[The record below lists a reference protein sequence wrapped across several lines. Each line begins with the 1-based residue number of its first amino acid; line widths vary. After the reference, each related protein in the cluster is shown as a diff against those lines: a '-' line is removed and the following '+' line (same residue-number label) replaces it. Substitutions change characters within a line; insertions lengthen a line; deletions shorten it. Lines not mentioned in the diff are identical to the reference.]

1 MRLLHAGNA
10 CHRTG
15 LAGAGNRAG
24 SGEDT
29 RASVRQLL
37 PLHRLSGHYRCDRDH
52 GAGAHG
58 SQAMKVATANP
69 NGLMVLDRPN
79 SYIGK
84 SVPRPNLERLMQGRG
99 LYVSDMELP
108 RMAHVV
114 FLRSPHAHAK
124 IIAVDATEAR
134 RMPDVVAIVTG
145 KELAA
150 VVTPW
155 VGVLSHLKGLK
166 SAPQHA
172 IAIDRVCWQ
181 GEAVAAVVATTR
193 AVAEDAAEAVKVEY
207 GKLDAVTDMR
217 TALDPETTVIHPSL
231 GDNLA
236 FERNLDAGA
245 VDAAFAGSDEVVEAD
260 FIFGRHTGVTLE
272 PRAVV
277 ADWNV
282 AEQRLTIYQGTQAP
296 HMVQSIAA
304 LHLGL
309 EDRQV
314 RVVCKDVGGSF
325 GIKVHIYADEM
336 AVYAL
341 SKLLRRPVKFVAD
354 RVESFNTDIHA
365 RDHRCKGRIGVK
377 RDGTIMA
384 FEIDDLTGIGP
395 YSMYP
400 RTSAIEAN
408 QVVNLV
414 GGPYLTKNYRARARV
429 VLQNKN
435 VMCQYRAVGHPIAC
449 SVTEGLVD
457 LAASKI
463 GMDPV
468 EIRRRNL
475 IADDAYPCASP
486 SGLRFEQLSHHAAM
500 SKLMT
505 MMGYD
510 ALRAEQAA
518 LRRKN
523 IHRGVGIASFI
534 EVTNPSAAF
543 YGVGGARISSQDGVA
558 VRLDATGSV
567 ICQTS
572 ITEQGQGSE
581 SLTAQIVGSV
591 LGVSMERVRVILGDT
606 DNTPYG
612 GGTWASR
619 GAGIGGEAAL
629 QAAKVLRKNI
639 LDVAAAILQSSPAEL
654 DIADNAIV
662 SASDGSS
669 RIDLR
674 ELARIVYFRP
684 DTLPPGIQPELMAT
698 RHFVPREYP
707 FAFTNG
713 VQASWIEVDTDTGFV
728 RLLRPWV
735 VEDCGTIIN
744 PQLVDEQIRGGVVQ
758 GLGAALFEK
767 CIYDERGQLT
777 NANMADY
784 LVPMSGEMP
793 DIDVG
798 HVVSPT
804 SETELGARGAGE
816 AGTAGAAAA
825 VTNAVNDALKPFG
838 TIITEIPLTPQVILT
853 ALGRI

>member
-1 MRLLHAGNA
+1 MIEAPAKHE
-10 CHRTG
+10 G
-15 LAGAGNRAG
+15 L
-24 SGEDT
+24 S
-29 RASVRQLL
+29 
-37 PLHRLSGHYRCDRDH
+37 
-52 GAGAHG
+52 
-58 SQAMKVATANP
+58 
-69 NGLMVLDRPN
+69 VLDRPN

-84 SVPRPNLERLMQGRG
+84 TVPRPNLDRLMQGRG
-99 LYVSDMELP
+99 AYVSDMELP

-114 FLRSPHAHAK
+114 FLRSPHAHAR
-124 IIAVDATEAR
+124 IVNVDIEAAR
-134 RMPDVVAIVTG
+134 QMPGVVAVVTG
-145 KELAA
+145 KELAD
-150 VVTPW
+150 VITPW

-181 GEAVAAVVATTR
+181 GEAVAAVVATSR
-193 AVAEDAAEAVKVEY
+193 ALAEDAAEQVLVSYEE
-207 GKLDAVTDMR
+207 LDAVTDMR
-217 TALDPETTVIHPSL
+217 TALDPETPVIHASL

-236 FERNLDAGA
+236 FERVHNAGE
-245 VDAAFAGSDEVVEAD
+245 VDQAFAASDEVVEAD
-260 FIFGRHTGVTLE
+260 FVFGRHTGVTLE
-272 PRAVV
+272 PRSVV
-277 ADWNV
+277 ADWNA
-282 AEQRLTIYQGTQAP
+282 AEARLTIYQGTQAP
-296 HMVQSIAA
+296 HMVQNIAA

-309 EDRQV
+309 EEQQV

-336 AVYAL
+336 ATYAL
-341 SKLLRRPVKFVAD
+341 SKLLRRPIKFVAD

-365 RDHRCKGRIGVK
+365 RDHRCKGKIGVK
-377 RDGTIMA
+377 HDGTIIA

-414 GGPYLTKNYRARARV
+414 GGPYVTRNYRARARV
-429 VLQNKN
+429 VFQNKN

-457 LAASKI
+457 LAAMRI

-468 EIRRRNL
+468 DIRRRNL
-475 IADDAYPCASP
+475 IADDAYPCSSP
-486 SGLRFEQLSHHAAM
+486 AGLKFERLSHHASLA
-500 SKLMT
+500 KLLQ
-505 MMGYD
+505 MMDYGR
-510 ALRAEQAA
+510 LRAEQAE
-518 LRRKN
+518 LRKKGVY
-523 IHRGVGIASFI
+523 RGIGIASFI
-534 EVTNPSAAF
+534 EVTNPSSAF
-543 YGVGGARISSQDGVA
+543 YGVGGAKISSQDGVA
-558 VRLDATGSV
+558 VRLDAQGSV

-591 LGVSMERVRVILGDT
+591 LGVSMDRVRVILGDT

-639 LDVAAAILQSSPAEL
+639 LDVAAAILQSTPAEL
-654 DIADNAIV
+654 DIV
-662 SASDGSS
+662 ES
-669 RIDLR
+669 RIVNANDGALR
-674 ELARIVYFRP
+674 IELKELSRIVYFRP
-684 DTLPPGIQPELMAT
+684 DTLPPGIQPELMVT

-713 VQASWIEVDTDTGFV
+713 VQASWLEVDVDTGFI
-728 RLLRPWV
+728 RLLRHWV

-804 SETELGARGAGE
+804 AESELGAKGAGE

-825 VTNAVNDALKPFG
+825 VANAVNDALKPFG
-838 TIITEIPLTPQVILT
+838 AVITEIPITPQIVLT
-853 ALGRI
+853 ALGKI

>member
-1 MRLLHAGNA
+1 MTVVSPN
-10 CHRTG
+10 
-15 LAGAGNRAG
+15 
-24 SGEDT
+24 SE
-29 RASVRQLL
+29 
-37 PLHRLSGHYRCDRDH
+37 RLS
-52 GAGAHG
+52 
-58 SQAMKVATANP
+58 
-69 NGLMVLDRPN
+69 VLDRPN

-84 SVPRPNLERLMQGRG
+84 TVPRPNLDRLMQGRG
-99 LYVSDMELP
+99 LYVSDLELP

-124 IIAVDATEAR
+124 ITSIDASAARLMPGVIAV
-134 RMPDVVAIVTG
+134 VTG
-145 KELAA
+145 EELA
-150 VVTPW
+150 VVITPW

-172 IAIDRVCWQ
+172 IAIDRICWQ
-181 GEAVAAVVATTR
+181 GEAIAAVVATSR
-193 AVAEDAAEAVKVEY
+193 ALAEDAAEAVFVEY
-207 GKLDAVTDMR
+207 EELDAVTDMR
-217 TALDPETTVIHPSL
+217 TALDPQTPIIHSSL

-236 FERNLDAGA
+236 FERIHHAGN
-245 VDAAFAGSDEVVEAD
+245 VDQAFADSDEIVETE

-277 ADWNV
+277 ADWNP
-282 AEQRLTIYQGTQAP
+282 AESRLTIYQGTQAP
-296 HMVQSIAA
+296 HMVQNIAA

-309 EDRQV
+309 AEQQV

-336 AVYAL
+336 ATYAL
-341 SKLLRRPVKFVAD
+341 SKLLRRPIKFVAD

-365 RDHRCKGRIGVK
+365 RDHRCKGRIGIK
-377 RDGTIMA
+377 HDGTITA

-414 GGPYLTKNYRARARV
+414 GGPYVTRNYRARARV
-429 VLQNKN
+429 VFQNKN

-449 SVTEGLVD
+449 SVTEGLID
-457 LAASKI
+457 LAAMRI

-475 IADDAYPCASP
+475 IPDDAYPSVSA
-486 SGLRFEQLSHHAAM
+486 SGLRFEQLSHHA
-500 SKLMT
+500 SLDKLVG
-505 MMGYD
+505 MMDYEG
-510 ALRAEQAA
+510 LRAQQAA
-518 LRRKN
+518 LREKG
-523 IHRGVGIASFI
+523 IHRGIGIASFI

-543 YGVGGARISSQDGVA
+543 YGVGGAKISSQDGVA
-558 VRLDATGSV
+558 VRLDAQGSV

-629 QAAKVLRKNI
+629 QATKVLRKNI
-639 LDVAAAILQSSPAEL
+639 LDVAAAILQSTAAEL
-654 DIADNAIV
+654 DIANNAV
-662 SASDGSS
+662 VNAGDRAP
-669 RIDLR
+669 RIELK

-684 DTLPPGIQPELMAT
+684 DTLPPGMQPELMAT

-713 VQASWIEVDTDTGFV
+713 VQASWLEVDTETGFV
-728 RLLRPWV
+728 KLLKHWV

-798 HVVSPT
+798 HVVTPT
-804 SETELGARGAGE
+804 LESELGAKGAGE

-825 VTNAVNDALKPFG
+825 VANAVNDALTPFG
-838 TIITEIPLTPQVILT
+838 TIVTEIPLTPQLILT

>member
-1 MRLLHAGNA
+1 MIEASA
-10 CHRTG
+10 KQDG
-15 LAGAGNRAG
+15 L
-24 SGEDT
+24 S
-29 RASVRQLL
+29 
-37 PLHRLSGHYRCDRDH
+37 
-52 GAGAHG
+52 
-58 SQAMKVATANP
+58 
-69 NGLMVLDRPN
+69 VLDRPN

-84 SVPRPNLERLMQGRG
+84 TVPRPNLDRLMQGRG
-99 LYVSDMELP
+99 SYVSDLVLP

-114 FLRSPHAHAK
+114 FLRSPHAHARVLG
-124 IIAVDATEAR
+124 IDATAAR
-134 RMPDVVAIVTG
+134 GVPGVVSIVTG
-145 KELAA
+145 KELAT
-150 VVTPW
+150 VITPW

-181 GEAVAAVVATTR
+181 GEAVAAVIATSR
-193 AVAEDAAEAVKVEY
+193 ALAEDAAERVEISY
-207 GKLDAVTDMR
+207 EELDAVTDMC
-217 TALDPETTVIHPSL
+217 TALDPATPVIHASL

-236 FERNLDAGA
+236 FERIHTAGE
-245 VDAAFAGSDEVVEAD
+245 VDQAFAGSDEVVEAD
-260 FIFGRHTGVTLE
+260 FVFGRHTGVTLE
-272 PRAVV
+272 PRSVV
-277 ADWNV
+277 ADWNA
-282 AEQRLTIYQGTQAP
+282 AEMRLTIYQGTQAP
-296 HMVQSIAA
+296 HMVQNIAA

-309 EDRQV
+309 EERQV

-336 AVYAL
+336 ATYAL
-341 SKLLRRPVKFVAD
+341 SKLLKRPVKYVAD
-354 RVESFNTDIHA
+354 RMESFNTDIHA
-365 RDHRCKGRIGVK
+365 RDHRCTGRIGVK
-377 RDGTIMA
+377 RDGTITA

-408 QVVNLV
+408 QVVNLI
-414 GGPYLTKNYRARARV
+414 GGQYVTRNYRARARV
-429 VLQNKN
+429 VFQNKN

-457 LAASKI
+457 LAAMKI
-463 GMDPV
+463 GMDPI

-475 IADDAYPCASP
+475 IGDDAYPCVSP
-486 SGLRFEQLSHHAAM
+486 SGLRFEKLSHHASLNKLLAM
-500 SKLMT
+500 MD
-505 MMGYD
+505 YD
-510 ALRAEQAA
+510 RLRAEQAE
-518 LRRKN
+518 LRKRN
-523 IHRGVGIASFI
+523 IHRGIGIASFI
-534 EVTNPSAAF
+534 EITNPSAAF
-543 YGVGGARISSQDGVA
+543 YGVGGAKISSQDGVA
-558 VRLDATGSV
+558 VRMDATGTV
-567 ICQTS
+567 FVQTS

-591 LGVSMERVRVILGDT
+591 MGVPMERVRVILGDT

-629 QAAKVLRKNI
+629 QAAKVLRANI
-639 LDVAAAILQSSPAEL
+639 LDVAAAILQASPSEL
-654 DIADNAIV
+654 DIVNHAVVNAG
-662 SASDGSS
+662 DGSQ
-669 RIDLR
+669 RMELK

-684 DTLPPGIQPELMAT
+684 DTLPPGIQPEMMAT

-713 VQASWIEVDTDTGFV
+713 VQGSWLEVDTDTGFIK
-728 RLLRPWV
+728 LLRHWV

-758 GLGAALFEK
+758 GLGAVLFEK

-793 DIDVG
+793 DIDIG

-804 SETELGARGAGE
+804 AETELGAKGAGE

-825 VTNAVNDALKPFG
+825 VSNAVNDALRPFG
-838 TIITEIPLTPQVILT
+838 AVITEIPLTPQLVLT

>member
-1 MRLLHAGNA
+1 MTVVRPNSE
-10 CHRTG
+10 G
-15 LAGAGNRAG
+15 L
-24 SGEDT
+24 S
-29 RASVRQLL
+29 
-37 PLHRLSGHYRCDRDH
+37 
-52 GAGAHG
+52 
-58 SQAMKVATANP
+58 
-69 NGLMVLDRPN
+69 VLDRPS

-84 SVPRPNLERLMQGRG
+84 TVPRPNLDRLMQGRG

-124 IIAVDATEAR
+124 IVRIDANDAR
-134 RMPDVVAIVTG
+134 QMPGVV
-145 KELAA
+145 A
-150 VVTPW
+150 VVTGQELAKVISPW

-172 IAIDRVCWQ
+172 IAIHRVCWQ
-181 GEAVAAVVATTR
+181 GEAVAAVVATSR
-193 AVAEDAAEAVKVEY
+193 ALAEDAAEAVFVEY
-207 GKLDAVTDMR
+207 EELDAVTDMR
-217 TALDPETTVIHPSL
+217 TALDPQIPVIHPSL

-236 FERNLDAGA
+236 FERSYDAGK
-245 VDAAFAGSDEVVEAD
+245 VDQAFADSDEVVGAE
-260 FIFGRHTGVTLE
+260 FVFGRHTGVTLE

-277 ADWNV
+277 ADWNA
-282 AEQRLTIYQGTQAP
+282 AEARLTIYQGTQAP
-296 HMVQSIAA
+296 HMVQNIAA
-304 LHLGL
+304 LHLDL
-309 EDRQV
+309 AEQQV

-336 AVYAL
+336 ASYAL
-341 SKLLRRPVKFVAD
+341 SKFLRRPIKFVAD

-365 RDHRCKGRIGVK
+365 RDHRCKGRIGIK

-414 GGPYLTKNYRARARV
+414 GGPYVTRNYRARARV
-429 VLQNKN
+429 VFQNKN

-457 LAASKI
+457 LAAARI

-475 IADDAYPCASP
+475 VPDDAYPCASP
-486 SGLRFEQLSHHAAM
+486 SGLRFEQLSHHA
-500 SKLMT
+500 SLDKLLG
-505 MMGYD
+505 MMDYEG
-510 ALRAEQAA
+510 LRSQQAV
-518 LRRKN
+518 LRKN
-523 IHRGVGIASFI
+523 GIHRGIGIASFI

-543 YGVGGARISSQDGVA
+543 YGVGGARISSQDGVSL
-558 VRLDATGSV
+558 RLDAQGAV

-591 LGVSMERVRVILGDT
+591 LGVSMERVRVLLGDT

-629 QAAKVLRKNI
+629 QATKILRKNI
-639 LDVAAAILQSSPAEL
+639 LDVAAAILQSTAAEL
-654 DIADNAIV
+654 DIANNAV
-662 SASDGSS
+662 VNAGDGAP
-669 RIDLR
+669 RIELK

-698 RHFVPREYP
+698 RHFVPRQYP

-713 VQASWIEVDTDTGFV
+713 VQASWLEVDTETGFIK
-728 RLLRPWV
+728 LLKHWV

-804 SETELGARGAGE
+804 LESELGAKGAGE

-825 VTNAVNDALKPFG
+825 VANAVNDALAPFG
-838 TIITEIPLTPQVILT
+838 TIVTEIPLTPRVILT
-853 ALGRI
+853 ALGHI

>member
-1 MRLLHAGNA
+1 MTGKEPAG
-10 CHRTG
+10 
-15 LAGAGNRAG
+15 
-24 SGEDT
+24 
-29 RASVRQLL
+29 
-37 PLHRLSGHYRCDRDH
+37 RLSIAD
-52 GAGAHG
+52 
-58 SQAMKVATANP
+58 
-69 NGLMVLDRPN
+69 LPN
-79 SYIGK
+79 SYIGRT
-84 SVPRPNLERLMQGRG
+84 VPRPNLDRLMQGRG
-99 LYVSDMELP
+99 TYVSDIELP

-114 FLRSPHAHAK
+114 FLRSPHAHAR
-124 IIAVDATEAR
+124 IVSIDVGAARQMPGVIAVVD
-134 RMPDVVAIVTG
+134 G

-150 VVTPW
+150 VITPW

-172 IAIDRVCWQ
+172 IAVDRVCWQ
-181 GEAVAAVVATTR
+181 GEAVAAIVATSR
-193 AVAEDAAEAVKVEY
+193 ALAEDAAEAVLVGYEE
-207 GKLDAVTDMR
+207 LAPVTDMR
-217 TALDPETTVIHPSL
+217 TALDPQTPVIHPSL

-236 FERNLDAGA
+236 FERLHNAGN
-245 VDAAFAGSDEVVEAD
+245 VDEALAASDEVVEAE

-277 ADWNV
+277 ADWNS
-282 AEQRLTIYQGTQAP
+282 AEARLTIYQGTQAP
-296 HMVQSIAA
+296 HMVQNIAA

-309 EDRQV
+309 AEQQV
-314 RVVCKDVGGSF
+314 RVLCKDVGGSF
-325 GIKVHIYADEM
+325 GIKVHVYADEM
-336 AVYAL
+336 ATYAL
-341 SKLLRRPVKFVAD
+341 SKLLKRPVKFVAD

-365 RDHRCKGRIGVK
+365 RDHRCKGRIGVR
-377 RDGTIMA
+377 RDGTITA

-414 GGPYLTKNYRARARV
+414 GGPYTTNNYRARARV
-429 VLQNKN
+429 VFQNKN

-449 SVTEGLVD
+449 AVTEGLVD
-457 LAASKI
+457 LAATRI
-463 GMDPV
+463 GMDPI

-475 IADDAYPCASP
+475 IADDAYPCGSP
-486 SGLRFEQLSHHAAM
+486 TGLRFEKLSHHASLA
-500 SKLMT
+500 KLVE

-510 ALRAEQAA
+510 DLRAEQGA
-518 LRRKN
+518 LRKSN
-523 IHRGVGIASFI
+523 IHRGIGIASFI

-558 VRLDATGSV
+558 VRLDGQGAV
-567 ICQTS
+567 ISQTS

-581 SLTAQIVGSV
+581 AITAQIVATV
-591 LGVSMERVRVILGDT
+591 LGVSLERVRVILGDT

-629 QAAKVLRKNI
+629 QAAKALRRNI
-639 LDVAAAILQSSPAEL
+639 LEIAGTILQSTPAEL
-654 DIADNAIV
+654 DIVNGAIV
-662 SASDGSS
+662 NASDGVP
-669 RIDLR
+669 RIELR

-698 RHFVPREYP
+698 RHYVPREFP

-713 VQASWIEVDTDTGFV
+713 VQASWLEVDIETGFV
-728 RLLRPWV
+728 KLLKHWV

-767 CIYDERGQLT
+767 CTYDERGQLT

-793 DIDVG
+793 DIDVA

-804 SETELGARGAGE
+804 LESELGAKGAGE

-825 VTNAVNDALKPFG
+825 VINAVNDALRPFG
-838 TIITEIPLTPQVILT
+838 TILTEIPLTPEVILR

>member
-1 MRLLHAGNA
+1 M
-10 CHRTG
+10 T
-15 LAGAGNRAG
+15 
-24 SGEDT
+24 T
-29 RASVRQLL
+29 ASEK
-37 PLHRLSGHYRCDRDH
+37 PEALS
-52 GAGAHG
+52 
-58 SQAMKVATANP
+58 
-69 NGLMVLDRPN
+69 VLDRPN

-84 SVPRPNLERLMQGRG
+84 TVPRPNLDRLMQGRG
-99 LYVSDMELP
+99 QYVSDIELP

-124 IIAVDATEAR
+124 IAKVDGAAAKRMPGVIAV
-134 RMPDVVAIVTG
+134 VTG
-145 KELAA
+145 QELAA
-150 VVTPW
+150 VITPW
-155 VGVLSHLKGLK
+155 VGVLSHMKGLK

-181 GEAVAAVVATTR
+181 GEAVAALVATSR
-193 AVAEDAAEAVKVEY
+193 ALAEDAAESVVVEY
-207 GKLDAVTDMR
+207 EELEAVTDMR
-217 TALDPETTVIHPSL
+217 TALDPPTPVIHATL

-236 FERNLDAGA
+236 FERTHSAGA
-245 VDAAFAGSDEVVEAD
+245 ADQAFADADEVAETEFV
-260 FIFGRHTGVTLE
+260 FGRHTGVTLE

-277 ADWNV
+277 ADWNA
-282 AEQRLTIYQGTQAP
+282 AEARLTIYQGSQAP
-296 HMVQSIAA
+296 HMVQNIAA

-309 EDRQV
+309 EEQQV

-336 AVYAL
+336 ATYAL

-365 RDHRCKGRIGVK
+365 RDHRCRGKIGVK
-377 RDGTIMA
+377 RDGTITA

-400 RTSAIEAN
+400 RTSAIEAS

-414 GGPYLTKNYRARARV
+414 GGPYVTGNYRARARV
-429 VLQNKN
+429 VFQNKN

-457 LAASKI
+457 LAAMKI

-475 IADDAYPCASP
+475 IADDAYPCVSP
-486 SGLRFEQLSHHAAM
+486 SGLRFEKLSHHASLNKLLAM
-500 SKLMT
+500 MN
-505 MMGYD
+505 YD
-510 ALRAEQAA
+510 RLRAEQTG
-518 LRRKN
+518 LRKRN
-523 IHRGVGIASFI
+523 IHRGIGIASFI

-543 YGVGGARISSQDGVA
+543 YGVGGAKISSQDGVA
-558 VRLDATGSV
+558 VRLDAQGSV

-591 LGVSMERVRVILGDT
+591 LGVSMSRVRVILGDT

-629 QAAKVLRKNI
+629 QATKILRKNI
-639 LDVAAAILQSSPAEL
+639 LDVAAAILQSTSAEL
-654 DIADNAIV
+654 DIADGVVVN
-662 SASDGSS
+662 SSDGAP
-669 RIDLR
+669 RIELK

-698 RHFVPREYP
+698 KHYVPREYP

-713 VQASWIEVDTDTGFV
+713 VQASWLEVDTETGFV
-728 RLLRPWV
+728 KLLKHWV

-767 CIYDERGQLT
+767 CVYDERGQLT

-804 SETELGARGAGE
+804 SESELGAKGAGE

-825 VTNAVNDALKPFG
+825 VANAVNDALRPFG
-838 TIITEIPLTPQVILT
+838 ATVTEIPLTPQVILT

>member
-1 MRLLHAGNA
+1 MTYALTNPAG
-10 CHRTG
+10 
-15 LAGAGNRAG
+15 
-24 SGEDT
+24 
-29 RASVRQLL
+29 
-37 PLHRLSGHYRCDRDH
+37 LS
-52 GAGAHG
+52 A
-58 SQAMKVATANP
+58 
-69 NGLMVLDRPN
+69 LDRPN

-84 SVPRPNLERLMQGRG
+84 TVPRPNLERLMQGRG
-99 LYVSDMELP
+99 LYVSDVELP

-124 IIAVDATEAR
+124 IIAIDADAAR
-134 RMPDVVAIVTG
+134 RLPGVIAIVTG
-145 KELAA
+145 KELSD
-150 VVTPW
+150 VITPW

-172 IAIDRVCWQ
+172 IAIDHVCWQ
-181 GEAVAAVVATTR
+181 GEAVAAIVAKSR
-193 AVAEDAAEAVKVEY
+193 AVAEDAAEAILVEY
-207 GKLDAVTDMR
+207 QELDAVTDMR
-217 TALDPETTVIHPSL
+217 TALDRQTPVIHPSL

-236 FERNLDAGA
+236 FERQLDAGA
-245 VDAAFAGSDEVVEAD
+245 VDQAFADSDEVIEAD
-260 FIFGRHTGVTLE
+260 FVFGRHTGVTLE
-272 PRAVV
+272 PRSVV

-282 AEQRLTIYQGTQAP
+282 AEARLTIYQGTQAP
-296 HMVQSIAA
+296 HMVQNIAA

-309 EDRQV
+309 RDSQV
-314 RVVCKDVGGSF
+314 RVLCKDVGGSF
-325 GIKVHIYADEM
+325 GIKVHVYADEM
-336 AVYAL
+336 ATYAL
-341 SKLLRRPVKFVAD
+341 SKLLRRPIKYVAD

-365 RDHRCKGRIGVK
+365 RDHRCWGRIGVM
-377 RDGTIMA
+377 RDGTITA

-408 QVVNLV
+408 QVVNLI
-414 GGPYLTKNYRARARV
+414 GGQYATRNYRARTRV
-429 VLQNKN
+429 VFQNKN
-435 VMCQYRAVGHPIAC
+435 VMCQYRGVGHPIAC

-457 LAASKI
+457 LAALRI
-463 GMDPV
+463 GMDAV

-486 SGLRFEQLSHHAAM
+486 SGLKFEQLSHHAAM
-500 SKLMT
+500 NKLMA
-505 MMGYD
+505 MMDYD
-510 ALRAEQAA
+510 GLRAEQAA
-518 LRRKN
+518 LRQKN
-523 IHRGVGIASFI
+523 IHRGIGIASFI
-534 EVTNPSAAF
+534 EITNPSAAF

-558 VRLDATGSV
+558 VRMDAQGSL

-581 SLTAQIVGSV
+581 SLTAQIIGSV
-591 LGVSMERVRVILGDT
+591 MGVSMDRVRVILGDT

-629 QAAKVLRKNI
+629 QAAKILRKNV

-654 DIADNAIV
+654 DITDNTVVNAD
-662 SASDGSS
+662 DGAP
-669 RIDLR
+669 RIELQ

-713 VQASWIEVDTDTGFV
+713 VQASWLEVDIDTGFV
-728 RLLRPWV
+728 KLLRHWV

-804 SETELGARGAGE
+804 LETELGAKGAGE

-825 VTNAVNDALKPFG
+825 VANAVNDALKPFG
-838 TIITEIPLTPQVILT
+838 AVITEIPLTPRLILA

>member
-1 MRLLHAGNA
+1 
-10 CHRTG
+10 
-15 LAGAGNRAG
+15 
-24 SGEDT
+24 
-29 RASVRQLL
+29 
-37 PLHRLSGHYRCDRDH
+37 
-52 GAGAHG
+52 
-58 SQAMKVATANP
+58 
-69 NGLMVLDRPN
+69 
-79 SYIGK
+79 
-84 SVPRPNLERLMQGRG
+84 
-99 LYVSDMELP
+99 
-108 RMAHVV
+108 
-114 FLRSPHAHAK
+114 
-124 IIAVDATEAR
+124 
-134 RMPDVVAIVTG
+134 
-145 KELAA
+145 
-150 VVTPW
+150 
-155 VGVLSHLKGLK
+155 VLSHLKGLK

-172 IAIDRVCWQ
+172 IAIDRACWQ
-181 GEAVAAVVATTR
+181 GEAVAAVVATSR
-193 AVAEDAAEAVKVEY
+193 AAAEDAAEAVLVEY
-207 GKLDAVTDMR
+207 EELEAVTDMR
-217 TALDPETTVIHPSL
+217 AALDPSTPVIHPLL

-236 FERNLDAGA
+236 FERIHDTGQ
-245 VDAAFAGSDEVVEAD
+245 VDQAFADADEVVEAN
-260 FIFGRHTGVTLE
+260 FVFGRHTGVTLE
-272 PRAVV
+272 TRAVV

-282 AEQRLTIYQGTQAP
+282 AEARLTIYQGTQAP
-296 HMVQSIAA
+296 HMVQNIAA

-309 EDRQV
+309 NEQQV

-336 AVYAL
+336 ATYAL
-341 SKLLRRPVKFVAD
+341 SKLLRRPIKFVAD

-377 RDGTIMA
+377 RDGTVTA

-414 GGPYLTKNYRARARV
+414 GGPYVTRNYRARARV
-429 VLQNKN
+429 VFQNKN

-449 SVTEGLVD
+449 SVTEGLID
-457 LAASKI
+457 LAAARI
-463 GMDPV
+463 GMDSV
-468 EIRRRNL
+468 EIRRHNL
-475 IADDAYPCASP
+475 IPDNAYPCGSP
-486 SGLRFEQLSHHAAM
+486 TGLKFERLSHHASLEKLLAM
-500 SKLMT
+500 MDYK
-505 MMGYD
+505 G
-510 ALRAEQAA
+510 LRAEQAA
-518 LRRKN
+518 LRERQV
-523 IHRGVGIASFI
+523 HRGIGIASFI

-543 YGVGGARISSQDGVA
+543 YGVGGAKISSQDGVA
-558 VRLDATGSV
+558 VRLDAQGSV

-581 SLTAQIVGSV
+581 SVTAQIVASA
-591 LGVSMERVRVILGDT
+591 LGVSMDRVRVILGDT
-606 DNTPYG
+606 DVTPYG

-629 QAAKVLRKNI
+629 QATKLLRKNI
-639 LDVAAAILQSSPAEL
+639 LDVAAAILQSSPDEL
-654 DIADNAIV
+654 DIVDNGIV
-662 SASDGSS
+662 NMTDGAL
-669 RIDLR
+669 RIELK
-674 ELARIVYFRP
+674 ELARVVYFRP

-713 VQASWIEVDTDTGFV
+713 VQASWLEVDTETGFIK
-728 RLLRPWV
+728 LLKHWV

-804 SETELGARGAGE
+804 WESELGAKGAGE

-825 VTNAVNDALKPFG
+825 VANAVNDALRPFG
-838 TIITEIPLTPQVILT
+838 TAVTEIPLTPQVILT
-853 ALGRI
+853 ALRRI

>member
-1 MRLLHAGNA
+1 MQ
-10 CHRTG
+10 TMT
-15 LAGAGNRAG
+15 
-24 SGEDT
+24 E
-29 RASVRQLL
+29 AS
-37 PLHRLSGHYRCDRDH
+37 
-52 GAGAHG
+52 
-58 SQAMKVATANP
+58 ANP
-69 NGLMVLDRPN
+69 VVLSVLDRPN

-84 SVPRPNLERLMQGRG
+84 TVPRPNLERLMQGRG
-99 LYVSDMELP
+99 LYVSDVGLP

-114 FLRSPHAHAK
+114 FLRSPHAHAE
-124 IIAVDATEAR
+124 IIAIDASAAKR
-134 RMPDVVAIVTG
+134 LPGVIAIVTG
-145 KELAA
+145 KELSA
-150 VVTPW
+150 VITPW

-172 IAIDRVCWQ
+172 IAIDRACWQ
-181 GEAVAAVVATTR
+181 GEAVAAIVATSR
-193 AVAEDAAEAVKVEY
+193 AVAEDATEIVSVEY
-207 GKLDAVTDMR
+207 RELDAVTDMR
-217 TALDPETTVIHPSL
+217 TALDRQTPVIHPSL

-245 VDAAFAGSDEVVEAD
+245 VDQAFADSDEVIEAD

-272 PRAVV
+272 PRSVV

-282 AEQRLTIYQGTQAP
+282 AEARLTIYQGTQAP
-296 HMVQSIAA
+296 HMVQNIAA

-309 EDRQV
+309 RDSQV
-314 RVVCKDVGGSF
+314 RVVCNDVGGSF

-336 AVYAL
+336 ATYAL
-341 SKLLRRPVKFVAD
+341 SKLLRRPIKYVAD

-365 RDHRCKGRIGVK
+365 RDHRCWGRIGVK
-377 RDGTIMA
+377 RDGTILA

-414 GGPYLTKNYRARARV
+414 GGPYVTKNYRARSRV
-429 VLQNKN
+429 VFQNKN
-435 VMCQYRAVGHPIAC
+435 VMCQYRGVGHPIAC

-457 LAASKI
+457 LAALKI
-463 GMDPV
+463 GLDPV

-475 IADDAYPCASP
+475 VADDAYPCASP
-486 SGLRFEQLSHHAAM
+486 SGLKFEQLSHHAAM
-500 SKLMT
+500 NKLMS
-505 MMGYD
+505 MMDYD
-510 ALRAEQAA
+510 GLRVEQAA
-518 LRRKN
+518 LRQKN
-523 IHRGVGIASFI
+523 IHRGIGIASFI
-534 EVTNPSAAF
+534 EITNPSAAF

-558 VRLDATGSV
+558 VRMDAQGSL
-567 ICQTS
+567 ICHTS

-591 LGVSMERVRVILGDT
+591 MGVSMERVRVILGDT
-606 DNTPYG
+606 DHTPYG

-629 QAAKVLRKNI
+629 QAAKILRKNV

-654 DIADNAIV
+654 DIADNVVVNAG
-662 SASDGSS
+662 DGAP
-669 RIDLR
+669 RIELQ

-713 VQASWIEVDTDTGFV
+713 VQASWLEVDIDTGFV
-728 RLLRPWV
+728 KLLRHWV

-804 SETELGARGAGE
+804 LETELGAKGAGE

-825 VTNAVNDALKPFG
+825 VANAVNDALKPFG
-838 TIITEIPLTPQVILT
+838 AVITEIPLTPQLILT

>member
-1 MRLLHAGNA
+1 MRFLHTCDVDG
-10 CHRTG
+10 
-15 LAGAGNRAG
+15 GAGSAETLLSAG
-24 SGEDT
+24 SRTDS

-37 PLHRLSGHYRCDRDH
+37 PVYGLSGDCRRHRNH
-52 GAGAHG
+52 SPGARRTP
-58 SQAMKVATANP
+58 AMTSERVNAEILSA
-69 NGLMVLDRPN
+69 LDRPN

-84 SVPRPNLERLMQGRG
+84 TVARPNLDRLMQGRG
-99 LYVSDMELP
+99 LYVSDIELP
-108 RMAHVV
+108 RMVHVV

-124 IIAVDATEAR
+124 IKGIDASAAKQMPGVIAVVSGE
-134 RMPDVVAIVTG
+134 
-145 KELAA
+145 ELSTII
-150 VVTPW
+150 TPW

-166 SAPQHA
+166 SAPQSA
-172 IAIDRVCWQ
+172 I
-181 GEAVAAVVATTR
+181 AVAAVVASSR
-193 AVAEDAAEAVKVEY
+193 AQAEDAAEHVSVEY
-207 GKLDAVTDMR
+207 EPLDAVTDMR
-217 TALDPETTVIHPSL
+217 TALDPATPVIHASL

-236 FERNLDAGA
+236 FERNHDAGQ
-245 VDAAFAGSDEVVEAD
+245 VEQAFAESDEVVEAD

-272 PRAVV
+272 PSAVV
-277 ADWNV
+277 ADWNA
-282 AEQRLTIYQGTQAP
+282 AEARLTIYQGTQAP
-296 HMVQSIAA
+296 HMVQNIAA

-309 EDRQV
+309 REAQV

-336 AVYAL
+336 ATYAL
-341 SKLLRRPVKFVAD
+341 SKLLRRPIKFVAD
-354 RVESFNTDIHA
+354 RVESFKTDIHA
-365 RDHRCKGRIGVK
+365 RDHRCKGKIGVK
-377 RDGTIMA
+377 RDGTITA

-414 GGPYLTKNYRARARV
+414 GGPYVTRNYRARARV
-429 VLQNKN
+429 VFQSKN

-457 LAASKI
+457 LAAMKI

-468 EIRRRNL
+468 EIRRLNL
-475 IADDAYPCASP
+475 VADDAYPCASP
-486 SGLRFEQLSHHAAM
+486 SGLRFEQLSHHASM
-500 SKLMT
+500 RKLID
-505 MMGYD
+505 MMDYE

-518 LRRKN
+518 LRKRN
-523 IHRGVGIASFI
+523 IHRGIGIASFI

-558 VRLDATGSV
+558 VRLDAQGSV

-591 LGVSMERVRVILGDT
+591 LGVSMDRVRVILGDT

-629 QAAKVLRKNI
+629 QAAKALRNNI
-639 LDVAAAILQSSPAEL
+639 LEVAAAILQSTAGEL
-654 DIADNAIV
+654 DIVNGNVVNAV
-662 SASDGSS
+662 DGAP
-669 RIDLR
+669 RIELS

-713 VQASWIEVDTDTGFV
+713 VQASWLEVDTDTGFV
-728 RLLRPWV
+728 KLLKHWV

-767 CIYDERGQLT
+767 CIYDQRGQLT

-804 SETELGARGAGE
+804 LETELGAKGAGE

-825 VTNAVNDALKPFG
+825 VANAVNDALKPFG
-838 TIITEIPLTPQVILT
+838 AIITEIPLTPQVILA

>member
-1 MRLLHAGNA
+1 MTDAPGKPS
-10 CHRTG
+10 G
-15 LAGAGNRAG
+15 L
-24 SGEDT
+24 S
-29 RASVRQLL
+29 
-37 PLHRLSGHYRCDRDH
+37 
-52 GAGAHG
+52 
-58 SQAMKVATANP
+58 
-69 NGLMVLDRPN
+69 VLDRPN

-84 SVPRPNLERLMQGRG
+84 TVPRPNLDRLMQGRG
-99 LYVSDMELP
+99 LYVSDVVLP

-114 FLRSPHAHAK
+114 YLRSPHAHAK
-124 IIAVDATEAR
+124 IAGIDAAAAKRVKGVIAV
-134 RMPDVVAIVTG
+134 VIG
-145 KELAA
+145 QELAEII
-150 VVTPW
+150 TPW

-166 SAPQHA
+166 SAPQRA
-172 IAIDRVCWQ
+172 IAIDHVCWQ
-181 GEAVAAVVATTR
+181 GEAVAAIVATSR
-193 AVAEDAAEAVKVEY
+193 AVAEDAAELVVVAYEE
-207 GKLDAVTDMR
+207 LEAVTDMR
-217 TALDPETTVIHPSL
+217 TALDPETPVIHASL

-236 FERNLDAGA
+236 FERHLDAGS
-245 VDAAFAGSDEVVEAD
+245 VDQAFADADEVVEAE
-260 FIFGRHTGVTLE
+260 FVFGRHTGVTLE
-272 PRAVV
+272 PRSVV
-277 ADWNV
+277 ADWNP
-282 AEQRLTIYQGTQAP
+282 AEARLTIYQGTQAP
-296 HMVQSIAA
+296 HMVQNIAA

-309 EDRQV
+309 RDDQV
-314 RVVCKDVGGSF
+314 RVLCKDVGGSF

-336 AVYAL
+336 ATYAL
-341 SKLLRRPVKFVAD
+341 SKLLRRPIKYVAD

-408 QVVNLV
+408 QIVNLV
-414 GGPYLTKNYRARARV
+414 GGPYTTKNYRARTRV
-429 VLQNKN
+429 VFQNKN
-435 VMCQYRAVGHPIAC
+435 VMCQYRGVGHPVAC
-449 SVTEGLVD
+449 SITEGLVD
-457 LAASKI
+457 LAAMKI

-475 IADDAYPCASP
+475 VPDDGYPCASP
-486 SGLRFEQLSHHAAM
+486 AGLKFELLSHHAAM
-500 SKLMT
+500 DRLMA
-505 MMGYD
+505 MMNYD
-510 ALRAEQAA
+510 ALRAEQAE
-518 LRRKN
+518 LRKKN
-523 IHRGVGIASFI
+523 IHRGIGIASFI
-534 EVTNPSAAF
+534 EITNPSAAF
-543 YGVGGARISSQDGVA
+543 YGVGGAKISSQDGVA
-558 VRLDATGSV
+558 IRMDATGSV

-591 LGVSMERVRVILGDT
+591 LGMPMDRVRVILGDT

-629 QAAKVLRKNI
+629 QAAKVLRGNI
-639 LDVAAAILQSSPAEL
+639 LDVAAAILQSSPSEL
-654 DIADNAIV
+654 DIVNHQV
-662 SASDGSS
+662 VNASDGAV
-669 RIDLR
+669 RIAIG

-713 VQASWIEVDTDTGFV
+713 VQASWLEVDTETGFV
-728 RLLRPWV
+728 KLLRHWV

-804 SETELGARGAGE
+804 AETELGAKGAGE

-825 VTNAVNDALKPFG
+825 VSNAVNDALRPFG
-838 TIITEIPLTPQVILT
+838 AIITEIPLTPQIILT